1 MSQTSETQIQPSQEY
16 DINCNTLN
24 QIQQQLGLSVGLS
37 IDEVQNPSHTMRVI
51 QTLERASNL
60 KIATPD
66 SGRLFYNTDPDF
78 IDFDIRTLEK
88 YGKQPISY
96 ALRTIVY
103 LGFAR
108 RLAIDYT
115 HAVSLNDY
123 AFDIRDFMQ
132 TENGFYPEMFDSIS
146 DIPNGILDRL
156 NYPIESMEK
165 LVKNSI
171 NQIDNTLY
179 DIEQNHNTVQDLE
192 KQKAEHDNTTDISKE
207 IQKIMAHIQKQY
219 QKIDKT
225 LSYVHDQMI
234 VFASRKPAK
243 TPIYQISKFILN
255 MTPAIAL
262 LDGNKAYDDFQ
273 FMTLNDGGQ
282 AVQSDDK
289 DHIVMRYLGDIDE
302 HVSLYDKQ
310 THTWQRTTNMI
321 LNHIGR
327 ISTTLQT
334 KDKLSVDAEFKQM
347 FTNQSVMRVGFR
359 KPNVLFVLNG
369 MIQFKQMIPQ
379 QRLDY
384 TFIPFESN
392 HSRQMMFEY
401 PTRNRIPI
409 QYREDLDSYTVFKN
423 PNDTQEQFTANDFF
437 SEMGKKGYD
446 IQKINDTH
454 ELSQQELD
462 DMYEEGNQRTNLLK
476 EVLLS
481 NLIAYGSLPIMRERF
496 FWLLGRSNSGKTT
509 YAQLNKNMVGE
520 DTNAISYAM
529 SKLNPNDK
537 SH

>member
-16 DINCNTLN
+16 DINSNTLN
-24 QIQQQLGLSVGLS
+24 QIQQQLGLSVGLA
-37 IDEVQNPSHTMRVI
+37 IDEANNPSPTMRLT
-51 QTLERASNL
+51 QTLERASNIKL
-60 KIATPD
+60 ATPD
-66 SGRLFYNTDPDF
+66 SGRIFYNTDPDL

-219 QKIDKT
+219 QKIDNKIKKIKQNHNTVQELEKQKAEHDKTTDISKEIQKIMAHIQMQYQKIDKT

-255 MTPAIAL
+255 M
-262 LDGNKAYDDFQ
+262 
-273 FMTLNDGGQ
+273 
-282 AVQSDDK
+282 
-289 DHIVMRYLGDIDE
+289 
-302 HVSLYDKQ
+302 
-310 THTWQRTTNMI
+310 
-321 LNHIGR
+321 
-327 ISTTLQT
+327 
-334 KDKLSVDAEFKQM
+334 
-347 FTNQSVMRVGFR
+347 
-359 KPNVLFVLNG
+359 
-369 MIQFKQMIPQ
+369 
-379 QRLDY
+379 
-384 TFIPFESN
+384 
-392 HSRQMMFEY
+392 
-401 PTRNRIPI
+401 
-409 QYREDLDSYTVFKN
+409 
-423 PNDTQEQFTANDFF
+423 
-437 SEMGKKGYD
+437 
-446 IQKINDTH
+446 
-454 ELSQQELD
+454 
-462 DMYEEGNQRTNLLK
+462 
-476 EVLLS
+476 
-481 NLIAYGSLPIMRERF
+481 
-496 FWLLGRSNSGKTT
+496 
-509 YAQLNKNMVGE
+509 
-520 DTNAISYAM
+520 
-529 SKLNPNDK
+529 
-537 SH
+537 